1 MPCLKTSLDSEAP
14 MAGQRGEV
22 LSRLG
27 LLTAASWLTG
37 SCGVLE
43 ARHPPTGRLVN

>member
-27 LLTAASWLTG
+27 LFDGGFVVDWELWRLGG
-37 SCGVLE
+37 STPANQLS
-43 ARHPPTGRLVN
+43 